1 VCSLCISAA
10 GLGSA
15 VSSLSGGR
23 GTVNLLTYNS
33 NAERPGD
40 CESRVFI
47 AKDDGVGDES
57 ENTSSVDLDTPL
69 VTFLVSSTLEGY
81 SSAAEVLGF
90 LEDQHL
96 D

>member
-1 VCSLCISAA
+1 VCVSAA

-15 VSSLSGGR
+15 VSSFCGKR
-23 GTVNLLTYNS
+23 DNLLSYSS

-40 CESRVFI
+40 CETRFFI

-57 ENTSSVDLDTPL
+57 ENTSSVNLDTPL
-69 VTFLVSSTLEGY
+69 VTFLVASTLEGY
-81 SSAAEVLGF
+81 TSATEILGF